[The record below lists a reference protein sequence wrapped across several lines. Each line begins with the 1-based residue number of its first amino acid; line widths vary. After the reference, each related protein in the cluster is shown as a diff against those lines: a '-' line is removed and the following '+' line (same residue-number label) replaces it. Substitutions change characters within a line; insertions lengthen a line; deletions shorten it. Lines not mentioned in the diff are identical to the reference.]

1 MTTKRIAC
9 LAASLKHGGFCY
21 AGKDLATG
29 EWVRP
34 VSDDQGHAISAYYRV
49 VGKNDPALVGDV
61 LSMKLGDPVGEN
73 WQSENWQH
81 VPEHWQR
88 LDTLSFDQVLAMAD
102 RPTSV
107 WGEGRS
113 TRWGEHDELSET
125 EAMTFDHSLLLI
137 AVDDLTILCRDEGHE
152 AEKVRTRARFTY
164 AQTSYCLSITDPAYF
179 DYELGEHPIGH
190 ALLCCSLAEAYAWD
204 DGSRHVSKLA
214 ASVITRERLE

>member
-29 EWVRP
+29 KWVRP
-34 VSDDQGHAISAYYRV
+34 VSDDEGHAISAYYRV

-73 WQSENWQH
+73 WQSENWEH

-88 LDTLSFDQVLAMAD
+88 LDTLSYDQVLELAD

-113 TRWGEHDELSET
+113 TRWGEHDELSEM

-137 AVDDLTILCRDEGHE
+137 AVDDLTILCRDEGHKRRRSGRGRGSVMHTRLT
-152 AEKVRTRARFTY
+152 ACRSRTRPI
-164 AQTSYCLSITDPAYF
+164 SITNVANTRSAMRSCAVCLP
-179 DYELGEHPIGH
+179 
-190 ALLCCSLAEAYAWD
+190 
-204 DGSRHVSKLA
+204 KLMPGKTA
-214 ASVITRERLE
+214 AGTCPNWPRP